1 MIPLEIRSF
10 PIEGDR
16 SCTCISVN
24 YIESSCLVY
33 SKMAATWNN
42 SLFLFSLSSSKQKAK
57 KVCRCFK
64 CMLAITTRNTG
75 IKCMYSQS
83 AKTRNLIETLF
94 FMLWL
99 PHRAIDSALAAG
111 RREEWPSAAATG
123 GTGSIQ
129 SHQAGR
135 HGLSTQLTAVHVYC
149 LLKQLPVTN
158 VHALLLQTQMKK
170 MPETL
175 IYATYPF
182 LTDKDTD
189 FYLKMLWNCR
199 LSLGLCADW
208 I

>member
-83 AKTRNLIETLF
+83 AKDKESDETLF

-99 PHRAIDSALAAG
+99 PHRAIDSALLQAEG
-111 RREEWPSAAATG
+111 KNGPLQQQREALDQYKV
-123 GTGSIQ
+123 IKQ
-129 SHQAGR
+129 GR
-135 HGLSTQLTAVHVYC
+135 HGLSTQLTAVFTSTAC
-149 LLKQLPVTN
+149 
-158 VHALLLQTQMKK
+158 
-170 MPETL
+170 
-175 IYATYPF
+175 
-182 LTDKDTD
+182 
-189 FYLKMLWNCR
+189 
-199 LSLGLCADW
+199 
-208 I
+208 